1 MVSISRYGYQG
12 RTISLAVRN
21 LSRVVLF
28 AVCLA
33 TVIGLMTGAFLRVL
47 YWVTSLLWETI
58 PEAITVL
65 PNHPLYTIFV
75 CTIGGITLGI
85 GRIHLGD
92 YPGDVEEL
100 LAEIRGGGTVDHD
113 EISKGA
119 INSLVSL
126 AFGASLGPELALMTI
141 GGGMSSHAL
150 ARLKHAMRTA
160 WTGTIAGTSR
170 SFRDI
175 CFPPTNGPNQS
186 VGKSD
191 IPPIPRW
198 WRWIP
203 GLAAIALGLT
213 TLKVAAG
220 NGLHFGYTVPEFRS
234 TNPIWHLIGAALFG
248 AIGGLVSVM
257 YLRFRHRLQAHHR
270 REENHLIRATVG
282 GLALGFAGAVAPRL
296 LFSGQ
301 EAIGALFAGPPLT
314 AEALLV
320 AGVAKIMLVSMMLET
335 GWKGGPIFP
344 LLAGGAAIGAA
355 LAQIVPGIG
364 SVVGLTAM
372 MAGVPTGELPRP
384 LLIAGAV
391 ALFYSGSLFIVA
403 AIGAVAGTL
412 VVRTEQKLVSHKASF
427 VT

>member
-1 MVSISRYGYQG
+1 MVDISRYGYQG
-12 RTISLAVRN
+12 RTISLAVCN
-21 LSRVVLF
+21 LSRVVLL

-33 TVIGLMTGAFLRVL
+33 TVIGLMTGAFLRIL
-47 YWVTSLLWETI
+47 YWVTSLLWKTI
-58 PEAITVL
+58 PEVITVL
-65 PNHPLYTIFV
+65 PNHPLYTILV
-75 CTIGGITLGI
+75 CTVGGITLGI

-126 AFGASLGPELALMTI
+126 AFGASLGPELALMAI

-160 WTGTIAGTSR
+160 WAGTIAGTST
-170 SFRDI
+170 SFRDL
-175 CFPPTNGPNQS
+175 CFPATDRLNHP

-191 IPPIPRW
+191 VLPVPLW

-234 TNPIWHLIGAALFG
+234 TNPTWRLIGAAFFG
-248 AIGGLVSVM
+248 ALGGFVSVM
-257 YLRFRHRLQAHHR
+257 YLRFRHRLQAHR
-270 REENHLIRATVG
+270 SEENHLIRSTVG
-282 GLALGFAGAVAPRL
+282 GFALGFAGAVAPRL

-301 EAIGALFAGPPLT
+301 EAIGALFAGLPLT

-320 AGVAKIMLVSMMLET
+320 AGLAKIMLVSVMLET

-372 MAGVPTGELPRP
+372 MAGVPAGELPRP

-391 ALFYSGSLFIVA
+391 ALFYSSSLFIVA
-403 AIGAVAGTL
+403 VIGAVAGTL
-412 VVRTEQKLVSHKASF
+412 VVRTAQKMG
-427 VT
+427 

>member
-1 MVSISRYGYQG
+1 MVGIPRYGYQG

-21 LSRVVLF
+21 LSRVVLL

-33 TVIGLMTGAFLRVL
+33 TVIGLMTGAFLRIL
-47 YWVTSLLWETI
+47 YWITSLLWKTI

-65 PNHPLYTIFV
+65 PNHPVYTILI
-75 CTIGGITLGI
+75 CTVGGITLGL
-85 GRIHLGD
+85 GRIHFGD
-92 YPGDVEEL
+92 YPGGVEEL

-126 AFGASLGPELALMTI
+126 SFGASLGPELALMAI

-160 WTGTIAGTSR
+160 WTGTIAGTST
-170 SFRDI
+170 SFRDL
-175 CFPPTNGPNQS
+175 CFPATGGRNRPVKKGD
-186 VGKSD
+186 V
-191 IPPIPRW
+191 PPVPRW
-198 WRWIP
+198 WKWLP

-220 NGLHFGYTVPEFRS
+220 NGLHFGYAVPEFRS
-234 TNPIWHLIGAALFG
+234 TNPTWRLIAAALFG
-248 AIGGLVSVM
+248 ALGGFVSMM
-257 YLRFRHRLQAHHR
+257 YLRFRHLLQAHQG
-270 REENHLIRATVG
+270 EENHLIRSTVG

-301 EAIGALFAGPPLT
+301 EAIGTLFAGLPLT

-320 AGVAKIMLVSMMLET
+320 AGVAKIMLVSVMLET

-355 LAQIVPGIG
+355 LAHIVPGIG

-372 MAGVPTGELPRP
+372 MAGVPAGELSRP
-384 LLIAGAV
+384 LLIAGTV
-391 ALFYSGSLFIVA
+391 ALFYSSSLFIVA
-403 AIGAVAGTL
+403 GIGAVAGTL
-412 VVRTEQKLVSHKASF
+412 VVRTAQNRGSPRHL
-427 VT
+427 